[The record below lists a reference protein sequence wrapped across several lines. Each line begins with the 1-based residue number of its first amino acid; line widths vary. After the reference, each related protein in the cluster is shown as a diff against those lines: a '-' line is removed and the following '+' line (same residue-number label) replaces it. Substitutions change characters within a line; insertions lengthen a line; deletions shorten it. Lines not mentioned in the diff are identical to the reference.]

1 MKDILGVLADIRRP
15 RLLLS
20 AAREV
25 AKNGRC
31 SGSLQRLLGPQLGAS
46 TGATLLQLLEL
57 EAGLDEMRRKR
68 IGGYSPRRHIEVLAA
83 VLGQAEQLKRAAV

>member
-25 AKNGRC
+25 AKNGRR
-31 SGSLQRLLGPQLGAS
+31 SDNLQRLLGPQRGTS
-46 TGATLLQLLEL
+46 TDATLLQLLEL
-57 EAGLDEMRRKR
+57 EAGLDDMRRKH
-68 IGGYSPRRHIEVLAA
+68 IGGYSPKRHIEVLAA